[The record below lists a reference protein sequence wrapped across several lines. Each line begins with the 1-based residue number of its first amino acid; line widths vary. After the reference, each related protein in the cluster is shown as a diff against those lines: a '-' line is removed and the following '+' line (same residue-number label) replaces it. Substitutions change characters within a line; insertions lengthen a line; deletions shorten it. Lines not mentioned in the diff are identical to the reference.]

1 MPRRKHVERPEPARR
16 GIELLTANQEKAWR
30 LMHEKSIVFLTGT
43 TGTGKTYLATAF
55 AINAILCGHVK
66 RLVMTRPGV
75 TADNEDWG
83 ALPGELNEKLQ
94 PFLVPIYQT
103 IEKIVG
109 DNKKT
114 KLELHAA
121 TELAPLAFCRGRTF
135 DNCVAILDEAQNVTS
150 SQLKMWLTRI
160 GTGGK
165 LFICGDP
172 EQNDLGQSP
181 LANWVQGLEHI
192 DRVGVVRFDE
202 ADIVRDEDGLIREI
216 LQASRNL

>member
-1 MPRRKHVERPEPARR
+1 
-16 GIELLTANQEKAWR
+16 
-30 LMHEKSIVFLTGT
+30 
-43 TGTGKTYLATAF
+43 
-55 AINAILCGHVK
+55 
-66 RLVMTRPGV
+66 
-75 TADNEDWG
+75 
-83 ALPGELNEKLQ
+83 
-94 PFLVPIYQT
+94 LVPIYQT

-109 DNKKT
+109 DNKKS

-135 DNCVAILDEAQNVTS
+135 DHCVAILDEAQNVTS

-181 LANWVQGLEHI
+181 LAHWVQGLEHI